1 MYPGIPERPGHL
13 LDFLDV
19 SLIRRVAGVT
29 GAKTMTTSDPNSKPS
44 PLPRRTRLI
53 RRVLLIGI
61 PLGVLAV
68 AGMVSIFGGRYVS
81 TENAYIGAPLVNI
94 APEVSGQIS
103 EVLVEENQPVH
114 KGELMLQ
121 LDPEPYRIAVAHAQA
136 SLAQAANVIRTQEA
150 SYTTRQED
158 LALAKENVAFAKR
171 ELARQQALAKR
182 QLTSESELEKYR
194 HNYTTA
200 RRQQEVIERDLKRI
214 AASLGGKAGLAVE
227 KHPDYQ
233 VAKSRLQQAELDL
246 QHTRIRAPF
255 DGIAAKMPDPGA
267 YARASAPVLSLVG
280 NRDLWIEAN
289 FKETDLTR
297 VKPGQTV
304 SIEVDAY
311 PSQELQGHVES
322 IAQATGAEFSVL
334 PAQNATGNWV
344 KVVQRIPVRIRFDD
358 LPANVT
364 LRAGMS
370 TSVDIDTGYPDADIP
385 LVGWL
390 RGMIGRAHA
399 NETRAE

>member
-1 MYPGIPERPGHL
+1 M
-13 LDFLDV
+13 
-19 SLIRRVAGVT
+19 S
-29 GAKTMTTSDPNSKPS
+29 TSDPNSKPS

-61 PLGVLAV
+61 PLGVLV
-68 AGMVSIFGGRYVS
+68 IAGLISILGGRYAS

-121 LDPEPYRIAVAHAQA
+121 IDPAPYRIAVAHAQA
-136 SLAQAANVIRTQEA
+136 SLSQAANVIRTQEA
-150 SYTTRQED
+150 SYTTRLED

-171 ELARQQALAKR
+171 ELARQQTLAKR
-182 QLTSESELEKYR
+182 QLNSESELEKYR

-200 RRQQEVIERDLKRI
+200 QRQQEVIERDLKRI

-280 NRDLWIEAN
+280 NRNLWIEAN

-297 VKPGQTV
+297 VRPGQTV

-311 PSQELQGHVES
+311 PNREFQGHVES

-344 KVVQRIPVRIRFDD
+344 KVVQRIPVRIRFDG
-358 LPANVT
+358 LPADVS

-370 TSVDIDTGYPDADIP
+370 TTVDIDTGYPDADVP